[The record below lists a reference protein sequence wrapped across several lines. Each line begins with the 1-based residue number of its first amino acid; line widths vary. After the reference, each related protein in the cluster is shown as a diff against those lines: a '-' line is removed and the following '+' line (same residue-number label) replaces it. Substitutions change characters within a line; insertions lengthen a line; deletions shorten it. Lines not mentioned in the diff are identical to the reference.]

1 MGKHHDKD
9 FKIYAA
15 RLVLE
20 EGRKPRELAEELDI
34 SIPTLRNW
42 VNTYKENSEQG
53 FEDANN
59 VSYRAKTDRRK
70 GQNNQRF
77 KRRERDIKKGNVYFY
92 ETTKMILNHKGSD
105 IEYIRHYEKPYFIF
119 FTKLK

>member
-20 EGRKPRELAEELDI
+20 EGRKPRELAEELNI

-42 VNTYKENSEQG
+42 INIYKETSEVGSADSSNG
-53 FEDANN
+53 FSGLSMKEEKD
-59 VSYRAKTDRRK
+59 KI
-70 GQNNQRF
+70 
-77 KRRERDIKKGNVYFY
+77 IKDLQEEN
-92 ETTKMILNHKGSD
+92 EILKKAMH
-105 IEYIRHYEKPYFIF
+105 IFI
-119 FTKLK
+119 KQPK

>member
-20 EGRKPRELAEELDI
+20 EGRKPRELAEELNI

-42 VNTYKENSEQG
+42 INIYKETNEEGSADFSNG
-53 FEDANN
+53 FSVLSLKEEKD
-59 VSYRAKTDRRK
+59 KII
-70 GQNNQRF
+70 
-77 KRRERDIKKGNVYFY
+77 RDLQEENEILKKA
-92 ETTKMILNHKGSD
+92 MHI
-105 IEYIRHYEKPYFIF
+105 
-119 FTKLK
+119 FTKQPK

>member
-20 EGRKPRELAEELDI
+20 EGRKPRELAEELNI

-42 VNTYKENSEQG
+42 INIYKETNEVGSADFSNG
-53 FEDANN
+53 FSGHSLKEEKD
-59 VSYRAKTDRRK
+59 KI
-70 GQNNQRF
+70 
-77 KRRERDIKKGNVYFY
+77 IKDLQEEN
-92 ETTKMILNHKGSD
+92 EILKKAMH
-105 IEYIRHYEKPYFIF
+105 IFI
-119 FTKLK
+119 KQPK

>member
-20 EGRKPRELAEELDI
+20 EGRKPRELAEELNI

-42 VNTYKENSEQG
+42 INIYKETNVEGSTDFSNG
-53 FEDANN
+53 FSGLSLKEEKD
-59 VSYRAKTDRRK
+59 KII
-70 GQNNQRF
+70 
-77 KRRERDIKKGNVYFY
+77 RDLQEENEILKKA
-92 ETTKMILNHKGSD
+92 MHI
-105 IEYIRHYEKPYFIF
+105 
-119 FTKLK
+119 FTKQPK